1 MKTFLISGGGIL
13 IGGVMVTSFGFTIR
27 IKSVD
32 FRYMLVAKMG
42 TIEVYSVGFLVC
54 ASIDMVESTEDFYLL
69 GISG

>member
-1 MKTFLISGGGIL
+1 
-13 IGGVMVTSFGFTIR
+13 MVTSFGFTIR